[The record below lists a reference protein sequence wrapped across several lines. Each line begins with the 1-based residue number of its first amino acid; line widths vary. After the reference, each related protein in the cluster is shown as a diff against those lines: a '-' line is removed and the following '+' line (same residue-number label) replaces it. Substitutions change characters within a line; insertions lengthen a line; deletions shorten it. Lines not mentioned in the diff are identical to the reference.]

1 MRSTSARHIPYT
13 TFRKTRSVRRCK
25 KTFSCF
31 FAGVSWRE
39 SVGRWSNG
47 IRKEAYSLS
56 PSPPAAAANEWQ
68 VSSVRALPRNQPFLY
83 EVRFEPAHTLP
94 LSGGHPNWLTSIS
107 RKKERN
113 EMRFLFLLTF
123 VLCSYLPV
131 LVPVQLGHGRWRRG
145 NGGTPAAWKK
155 GLSWLNV
162 SFRIIKRKAFNIHRY
177 VHMYRSTLGR
187 KKNTHA
193 LCSYIQ

>member
-68 VSSVRALPRNQPFLY
+68 VSSVRALPKPTFFVWGTIR
-83 EVRFEPAHTLP
+83 TCT
-94 LSGGHPNWLTSIS
+94 HPSAIGRTPKLTHIH
-107 RKKERN
+107 
-113 EMRFLFLLTF
+113 L
-123 VLCSYLPV
+123 
-131 LVPVQLGHGRWRRG
+131 
-145 NGGTPAAWKK
+145 AKK
-155 GLSWLNV
+155 GKKWNEV
-162 SFRIIKRKAFNIHRY
+162 SFPTYFRFMFLPSRPCTSTAWARAMTTRERRDARRLEKRVELIKR
-177 VHMYRSTLGR
+177 
-187 KKNTHA
+187 
-193 LCSYIQ
+193 